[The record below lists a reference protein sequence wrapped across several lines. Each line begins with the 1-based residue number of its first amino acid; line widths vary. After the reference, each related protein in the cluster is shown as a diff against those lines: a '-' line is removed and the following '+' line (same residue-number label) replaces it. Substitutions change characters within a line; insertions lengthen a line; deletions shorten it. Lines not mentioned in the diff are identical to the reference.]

1 MLQSRTKNDV
11 KDKCKT
17 SMELKIIGVNLVFLH
32 GDTIDKGVYDMPPKV
47 CYSKMY
53 LCIW

>member
-17 SMELKIIGVNLVFLH
+17 SMENVIGVKLVFFH
-32 GDTIDKGVYDMPPKV
+32 GDTVDREVYVMPPKV

-53 LCIW
+53 LWIW